1 MSFLY
6 LHIPFCEKKC
16 NYCSFVS
23 FCADKVAFDRY
34 FDALYLEFSAK
45 VKDKLKTVY
54 IGGGTPSIVPI
65 EFYKRFEFDFL
76 EEYEFTFEIN
86 PKTVDRQ
93 YLQALKDLGV
103 NRLSIGVQSFDDEI
117 LAQIG
122 RIHSSDDAKNC
133 VKTAQEVGFDN
144 ISIDLIYGLPNQT
157 MKVWQRTLVEAMT
170 LGVQHIST
178 YGLKI
183 EKGTPFGRNRPKNLP
198 DDDICADMYLECIK
212 TLFGNGFLHYEISN
226 FALEGFESKHNINYW
241 KNNPY
246 IALGV
251 SAHGYQEGMRYENTS
266 DFETYLQNP
275 LKPSVE
281 TVLTK
286 EDVIQE
292 GIFLG
297 LRMIQGLDLKEFE
310 IRYGFDFEQ
319 KYAQIL
325 EKYKDFFIK
334 QKGRIALTR
343 EGLMLSNSILSE
355 FV

>member
-6 LHIPFCEKKC
+6 IHIPFCKKKC

-23 FCADKVAFDRY
+23 FCGDTKAFERY
-34 FDALYLEFSAK
+34 FDALCLEFSAK
-45 VKDKLKTVY
+45 VEDKLKTAY

-65 EFYKRFEFDFL
+65 EFYQKFNLVFFED
-76 EEYEFTFEIN
+76 YEFTFEIN
-86 PKTVDRQ
+86 PKTVDMQ

-117 LAQIG
+117 LVQIG
-122 RIHSSDDAKNC
+122 RIHSADDAKKC
-133 VKTAQEVGFDN
+133 VKMAQEVGFGN

-157 MKVWQRTLVEAMT
+157 MCIWQKTITEAVS

-183 EKGTPFGRNRPKNLP
+183 EKGTYFAHNIPENLP
-198 DDDICADMYLECIK
+198 DEDICADMYLECIK
-212 TLFGNGFLHYEISN
+212 NLSENGFEHYEISN
-226 FALEGFESKHNINYW
+226 FALPNFESKHNINYW

-251 SAHGYQEGMRYENTS
+251 SAHGYQNGVRYENTS
-266 DFETYLQNP
+266 DFEAYLKNP
-275 LKPSVE
+275 LKPCAKV
-281 TVLTK
+281 VLTQ
-286 EDVIQE
+286 EDILQE

-297 LRMIQGLDLKEFE
+297 LRMVKGIDLKEFE
-310 IRYGFDFEQ
+310 VWYGFDFEQ

-325 EKYKDFFIK
+325 EKYEDFLVF
-334 QKGRIALTR
+334 QNRRISLTQ
-343 EGLMLSNSILSE
+343 EGLMLSNVILAE
-355 FV
+355 FI

>member
-1 MSFLY
+1 M
-6 LHIPFCEKKC
+6 
-16 NYCSFVS
+16 S
-23 FCADKVAFDRY
+23 FCAEETAIERY

-45 VKDKLKTVY
+45 VEEKLKTVY

-65 EFYKRFEFDFL
+65 EFYKRFKFDFFA
-76 EEYEFTFEIN
+76 EYEFTFEIN
-86 PKTVDRQ
+86 PKTVDRV

-122 RIHSSDDAKNC
+122 RIHSADDAKNC
-133 VKTAQEVGFDN
+133 IKMAQEIGFDN

-157 MKVWQRTLVEAMT
+157 MTIWEKTLNEAVS

-183 EKGTPFGRNRPKNLP
+183 EKGTPFGQNLPENLP

-212 TLFGNGFLHYEISN
+212 TLSEIDFLHYEISN

-251 SAHGYQEGMRYENTS
+251 SAHGYQNGVRYENTS
-266 DFETYLQNP
+266 DFEVYLQNP
-275 LKPSVE
+275 LKPELE
-281 TVLTK
+281 TTLTQ
-286 EDVIQE
+286 EDILQE

-297 LRMIQGLDLKEFE
+297 LRMIEGLNLNEFNG
-310 IRYGFDFEQ
+310 RYGFDFEQ
-319 KYAQIL
+319 KYTQIL
-325 EKYKDFFIK
+325 EKYKEFFTR
-334 QKGRIALTR
+334 QNGRIALTQ
-343 EGLMLSNSILSE
+343 EGLMLSNTILLE